1 MKKRI
6 ALLLCLVMLVSVF
19 SGCSL
24 VLGGFAIIISKL
36 ETTEPTE
43 IPTEDP
49 TEFTSP
55 QLGTLEVFA

>member
-6 ALLLCLVMLVSVF
+6 ALLLCLVILVSVF

-24 VLGGFAIIISKL
+24 VLGGLAIIISKL

-49 TEFTSP
+49 TGATSP